1 MFSVKSIKSLG
12 EKFLHFKTTS
22 TCALDH
28 LRPDVA
34 HLRLRVREEG
44 GGQRGQVRAPGPGR
58 GAALHHRGLRVT
70 LYAPSPTL
78 SLCRH
83 AEQGCGVAAKK
94 SAYKR
99 AISVNKTKIP
109 TNNGAWAQGIQGG
122 DCGMR
127 WCRRCSSDPRPRDRA
142 WPWRT
147 LGGKLQPSL
156 SLLHFYTSTTV
167 GARLVPRVTTT
178 TSCSA
183 SPALE
188 DSVFKIIIVIY
199 NIYVMSIKIASWV
212 AGNVVTFLQP

>member
-94 SAYKR
+94 SPVAAKKPAYKR
-99 AISVNKTKIP
+99 AAIVDETRDNST
-109 TNNGAWAQGIQGG
+109 GG
-122 DCGMR
+122 DYGMR
-127 WCRRCSSDPRPRDRA
+127 RWRRYTSHSGPRARS
-142 WPWRT
+142 WPWWT
-147 LGGKLQPSL
+147 LQHSTLKPNST
-156 SLLHFYTSTTV
+156 SNSSFLL
-167 GARLVPRVTTT
+167 PRVRDQD
-178 TSCSA
+178 
-183 SPALE
+183 P
-188 DSVFKIIIVIY
+188 
-199 NIYVMSIKIASWV
+199 
-212 AGNVVTFLQP
+212 G

>member
-1 MFSVKSIKSLG
+1 MNNHGLFETINEETSLNHG
-12 EKFLHFKTTS
+12 CEIERIVN
-22 TCALDH
+22 LDCYELADRYEVRH
-28 LRPDVA
+28 GILPVDLRVYLLRPA
-34 HLRLRVREEG
+34 
-44 GGQRGQVRAPGPGR
+44 
-58 GAALHHRGLRVT
+58 
-70 LYAPSPTL
+70 PTL

-83 AEQGCGVAAKK
+83 AEQGCGVAAKKSPVAAKK

-142 WPWRT
+142 RPWRT
-147 LGGKLQPSL
+147 LGGKLQPSS
-156 SLLHFYTSTTV
+156 SLLHFYTSTSV
-167 GARLVPRVTTT
+167 GARPGPRVTTT